1 MHAWRDYADTGEW
14 VRVSF
19 AHLTT
24 LRSKSLA
31 TSALSTL
38 PATDLAEILPER
50 LAKASR
56 KKQMVL
62 AVEVNANP
70 ALTPI
75 ADKQSVR
82 HLAQSFGVYP
92 STVYRYRNT
101 YNHHGREE
109 RYLVEKVRG
118 GKDRKRITPEAEK
131 AIEQAIN
138 QIYLTLERNTKAVT
152 YEEVRRLCY
161 RNQIKPVPGYK
172 TVRRRIDALVDGT
185 IVRRREGE
193 KRYRELYHVSNG
205 SVCDEDDIPYPLH
218 TVEIDSTAGIRQQ
231 YPLGRRTPYGNQL

>member
-1 MHAWRDYADTGEW
+1 MHALCDYADTGEW

-19 AHLTT
+19 AHLNT

-138 QIYLTLERNTKAVT
+138 QIYLTLERNSKAVT
-152 YEEVRRLCY
+152 YEEGRRLCY
-161 RNQIKPVPGYK
+161 RNQIKPVPSYN
-172 TVRRRIDALVDGT
+172 TVRCASTRWRMVQSSAGGRARNVTANCTTCPTGPFVTKTTFRIPCT
-185 IVRRREGE
+185 RWR
-193 KRYRELYHVSNG
+193 
-205 SVCDEDDIPYPLH
+205 
-218 TVEIDSTAGIRQQ
+218 STA
-231 YPLGRRTPYGNQL
+231 PP